1 MHTAALLL
9 LAHAVTAY
17 ELGEDTTLCWVTV
30 TSAESSDLCAGYS
43 GPRQIDCNGSS
54 VEMSFATPVETD
66 GLRVTTPL
74 ESLVPHMIDCTCL
87 LYTSPSPRDRTR
99 SRMPSSA

>member
-1 MHTAALLL
+1 MRSTAALLL

-30 TSAESSDLCAGYS
+30 TSAESSELCAGYS

-74 ESLVPHMIDCTCL
+74 ESLVPHMIDCTVRVAD
-87 LYTSPSPRDRTR
+87 PSRVPPGTER
-99 SRMPSSA
+99 AAG